1 MTYKVF
7 NQILKKVEMKYSM
20 LKIKSAF
27 IVGAA
32 VMSSFAVNAGNED
45 RVGSAG
51 ASHMLVNPWA
61 RSSAFGDA
69 GISSV
74 NGLEATFTNI
84 AGLAF
89 TDKTQIKFNYSN
101 WMGNA
106 GIAFNSAGIA
116 QRVSENGV
124 IAVSVQSMNFGD
136 IQITTV
142 ANPEGNIGF
151 FSPRSNVFNIG
162 YARSFSKS
170 IYGGINFK
178 VISENISNLK
188 ANGVAIDAGIRY
200 VTGEQDQIKF
210 GIALKNVGP
219 VMRYKGDGL
228 ANQINYVSTGVLATL
243 EQRSASYEMPS
254 LLNIGGSYD
263 FIFDEHNKLGIALG
277 YTANSFSSDQFRI
290 GADYKMTTEKLA
302 FNLRAG
308 YVYEKN
314 LFSAENRSNALV
326 GPTAGFSV
334 DALIGD
340 NKTALGI
347 EYTTRFAGIFGIIH
361 TIGATISLK

>member
-1 MTYKVF
+1 
-7 NQILKKVEMKYSM
+7 M

-27 IVGAA
+27 IIGAT
-32 VMSSFAVNAGNED
+32 VMSSFGANAGNED

-61 RSSAFGDA
+61 RSSAIGDA
-69 GISSV
+69 GTANV

-101 WMGNA
+101 WMGSA

-116 QRVSENGV
+116 QRISENDV

-136 IQITTV
+136 IAITTV

-151 FSPRSNVFNIG
+151 FSPRANVFNIG
-162 YARSFSKS
+162 YARTFSSS

-200 VTGEQDQIKF
+200 ITGEQDQIKF

-228 ANQINYVSTGVLATL
+228 ANQINYVESGILATL
-243 EQRSASYEMPS
+243 EQRSATYEMPS

-263 FIFDEHNKLGIALG
+263 FIFNENNKLNVALG
-277 YTANSFSSDQFRI
+277 FTANSFSSDQYRI
-290 GADYKMTTEKLA
+290 GTDYNMTTEKLA

-308 YVYEKN
+308 FVYEKN

-334 DALIGD
+334 DALVGE
-340 NKTALGI
+340 NKSALGI
-347 EYTTRFAGIFGIIH
+347 EYAARFAGVFGVIH